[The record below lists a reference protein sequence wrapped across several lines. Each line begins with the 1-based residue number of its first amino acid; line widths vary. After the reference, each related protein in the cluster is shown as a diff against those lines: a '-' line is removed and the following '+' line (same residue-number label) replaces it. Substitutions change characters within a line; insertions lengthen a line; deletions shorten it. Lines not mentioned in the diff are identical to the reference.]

1 MRFLKVEK
9 LEPTPVPG
17 YQDVVVN
24 DITLAIQYLNKGNDI
39 CGMFLKLNNEES
51 GYALMELIN
60 SYIESDKRDIDDGK

>member
-24 DITLAIQYLNKGNDI
+24 DITLAIQYLNKANDI
-39 CGMFLKLNNEES
+39 CGMFVKCNHIDS
-51 GYALMELIN
+51 GEALMELIN
-60 SYIESDKRDIDDGK
+60 GYIESDKRDIDDGK